1 MGLKMS
7 IDHNTVM
14 FWSLNLDIAT
24 VILQKISCWSNF
36 GMFFASLFYDSFKSN
51 DSFKVLIDKV
61 LHVIFLYHKK

>member
-1 MGLKMS
+1 MMIIIADISWGLNMS

-51 DSFKVLIDKV
+51 DSLKCS
-61 LHVIFLYHKK
+61 